1 MLEQFIKIYV
11 TGVLV
16 GIPSSTWWS
25 LYKSNFCLIIIR
37 KPKIQQQ
44 PQMHLN
50 IQVGLS
56 AISYSALLKLN
67 KADVTPLF
75 TLEISWK
82 IQIWFYYCWLLLT
95 VEFCLKERRIQLE
108 ITVMN
113 GSK

>member
-16 GIPSSTWWS
+16 GIPSST
-25 LYKSNFCLIIIR
+25 IIR

-67 KADVTPLF
+67 KSDVTPLF
-75 TLEISWK
+75 TLEIS
-82 IQIWFYYCWLLLT
+82 
-95 VEFCLKERRIQLE
+95 
-108 ITVMN
+108 
-113 GSK
+113 